1 MAPIPVHIKHAG
13 KTYDIQLDP
22 DLPPAVFKD
31 SVYQLTGVPPDRM
44 KVMVKGGVLRDDSSW
59 KKIGP
64 KEGQTFMVIGAAGEL
79 PKAPTKPVVFLEDM
93 DDSELAQALAKPV
106 GLTNLGNTCYMNAT
120 VQALRAVPELQVAL
134 TAPSLQST
142 TPLPESLRDLY
153 RNMTLTTDGI
163 TPIKFLQVL
172 RQVNPQFAEMDRTEK
187 RAQDFMMGRQVYS
200 QQDAE
205 ECYNAIVNSLRNVP
219 GLDAEGKSL
228 STGPEAVTGTKK
240 FVEQYLMGEMRR
252 ELKCDE
258 APEEPATI
266 SSEPVLKV
274 ECNITITTN
283 FMLSGIMNSL
293 DTTLEKTSPSLGRQA
308 NYTQKSRMSRL
319 PTYLTVHMVRFAW
332 REDISKKAKIM
343 RKVKFP
349 LEFDALDIAT
359 EELRTKLLPASRKLK
374 DIEKERAERRK
385 VRKKTKSVV
394 VPSSVPL
401 SLANAVG
408 TVVSQ
413 DVDMADGSAP
423 VVHAHVVIDPVAE
436 AEREKERKEV
446 QAAAELEDE
455 LVYRQREAEEMDK
468 VIDEDVKKDIGSST
482 TGLYGLV
489 AIITHKGAAADA
501 GHYMGYVKKSVF
513 HAYKDGGKFLSAL
526 AGATSTSAAASTMG
540 MTSQELDDLEGDE
553 DWYKFDDEKVSEFPK
568 EKLGTLDGGG
578 EDSSAPNDS
587 SSPAWRA
594 HAANSDEIVANRRD
608 MRDLLRSHPPN
619 VVVVSGTVEM
629 YAFHMRRPSLW
640 GFICISEE
648 YVQLWEEAS
657 GGAEI
662 GHWVYTLKTGET
674 QEDEPSLIPK
684 KIRSTC
690 DSAAGEAGNFVEV
703 QSRGGILYYSKEAG
717 KDVPFPLAYMLKLTV
732 YWLSYLQVYLPEC
745 PIVNPSLRFIPP
757 PPSPGSSP
765 EVVEKVKGD
774 AFFPYTADNCTQ
786 HPDHVEPPLE
796 YVSFG
801 LEEILQERELEG
813 GGGSGE

>member
-13 KTYDIQLDP
+13 KTYDVQLDP

-44 KVMVKGGVLRDDSSW
+44 KVMVKGGVLRDDSTW

-79 PKAPTKPVVFLEDM
+79 PKAPAKPVVFLEDM
-93 DDSELAQALAKPV
+93 DDSELAQALSRPV
-106 GLTNLGNTCYMNAT
+106 GLTKYVTFMHPPIPLFLSELFSEF
-120 VQALRAVPELQVAL
+120 QEPLRAVPELQVAL

-153 RNMTLTTDGI
+153 RNMARTTDDI
-163 TPIKFLQVL
+163 TPVKFLQVL

-187 RAQDFMMGRQVYS
+187 RAQEFMMGRQIYS

-205 ECYNAIVNSLRNVP
+205 ECYNAIVNSLRGVP
-219 GLDAEGKSL
+219 GLDSEGNSL
-228 STGPEAVTGTKK
+228 GTGPEAVSGTKK

-274 ECNITITTN
+274 ECNITISTN
-283 FMLSGIMNSL
+283 FMFSGIMNSL
-293 DTTLEKTSPSLGRQA
+293 DTTLEKNSPSLGRQA
-308 NYTQKSRMSRL
+308 KYTQTSRMSRL

-332 REDISKKAKIM
+332 REDINKKAKIM

-374 DIEKERAERRK
+374 DIEKERSERRK

-394 VPSSVPL
+394 VPSSIPP
-401 SLANAVG
+401 SLANATG
-408 TVVSQ
+408 TTIRSRRL
-413 DVDMADGSAP
+413 
-423 VVHAHVVIDPVAE
+423 
-436 AEREKERKEV
+436 REKRSKKEAA
-446 QAAAELEDE
+446 AAAELEDE

-526 AGATSTSAAASTMG
+526 AGATSTSAVASTMG

-578 EDSSAPNDS
+578 EDSSAY
-587 SSPAWRA
+587 
-594 HAANSDEIVANRRD
+594 V
-608 MRDLLRSHPPN
+608 LLYRSKN
-619 VVVVSGTVEM
+619 
-629 YAFHMRRPSLW
+629 A
-640 GFICISEE
+640 
-648 YVQLWEEAS
+648 
-657 GGAEI
+657 
-662 GHWVYTLKTGET
+662 
-674 QEDEPSLIPK
+674 
-684 KIRSTC
+684 
-690 DSAAGEAGNFVEV
+690 
-703 QSRGGILYYSKEAG
+703 
-717 KDVPFPLAYMLKLTV
+717 
-732 YWLSYLQVYLPEC
+732 
-745 PIVNPSLRFIPP
+745 
-757 PPSPGSSP
+757 
-765 EVVEKVKGD
+765 
-774 AFFPYTADNCTQ
+774 
-786 HPDHVEPPLE
+786 
-796 YVSFG
+796 
-801 LEEILQERELEG
+801 
-813 GGGSGE
+813 